1 MSGAGQDPRE
11 LAAAYSLGALDPEE
25 TRAFE
30 AALAGSP
37 ELQREVA
44 EYREVGALLAQGAP
58 APGAGVPAALRSRVL
73 AQAAASKQARVGP
86 RGPGLLWLALAASV
100 LALGGTSVLWLSTR
114 AGLSE
119 RDRAIAALRD
129 SLAAREQLLAY
140 REAEINAI
148 LDPNVTLTLMG
159 EADSPKPTVQLFWN
173 RKTNR
178 MLVHAFQL
186 TPAASR
192 RAYQLWFIPKN
203 GAPIPSI
210 TFNTEP
216 SGHGLVPEVEV
227 PAGMA
232 LAAAAI
238 TEEPE
243 GGSPQ
248 PTTPVLLVASFTA
261 AGS

>member
-44 EYREVGALLAQGAP
+44 EYREVGALLAHGAP
-58 APGAGVPAALRSRVL
+58 APGAGLPAALRARVM
-73 AQAAASKQARVGP
+73 AQAAAGKVAPLAP
-86 RGPGLLWLALAASV
+86 RTPPAVWLALAASLV
-100 LALGGTSVLWLSTR
+100 GLVATSALWFSTHGELTR
-114 AGLSE
+114 
-119 RDRAIAALRD
+119 RDRDLAALRD
-129 SLAAREQLLAY
+129 SLAAREQLLAF

-186 TPAASR
+186 TPATGR
-192 RAYQLWFIPKN
+192 RAYQLWFIPKV

-216 SGHGLVPEVEV
+216 SGHGLVPEVKV
-227 PAGMA
+227 PAGME

-248 PTTPVLLVASFTA
+248 PTTPVLLVASFAA

>member
-44 EYREVGALLAQGAP
+44 EYREVGALLAHGAP
-58 APGAGVPAALRSRVL
+58 APGAGLPAALRARVM
-73 AQAAASKQARVGP
+73 AQAASKQARVRP
-86 RGPGLLWLALAASV
+86 RAPRLLWLALAASL
-100 LALGGTSVLWLSTR
+100 LALGASSVLWFRTR
-114 AGLSE
+114 EGLAE

-129 SLAAREQLLAY
+129 SLAAREQLLAF

-186 TPAASR
+186 RPAASR

-216 SGHGLVPEVEV
+216 SGHGLVPEVKV
-227 PAGMA
+227 PAGME

>member
-1 MSGAGQDPRE
+1 VSAGQDPRE
-11 LAAAYSLGALDPEE
+11 LAAAYSLGALDAEE
-25 TRAFE
+25 ARAFE

-44 EYREVGALLAQGAP
+44 EYREVGALLALDAA
-58 APGAGVPAALRSRVL
+58 APGTGRPAGLRDRVM
-73 AQAAASKQARVGP
+73 ARAAASKGAAVTP
-86 RGPGLLWLALAASV
+86 RTPPLLWLALAASLV
-100 LALGGTSVLWLSTR
+100 GLAATSLLWFTTR
-114 AGLSE
+114 QGLQD
-119 RDRAIAALRD
+119 RDLAIAALRD
-129 SLAAREQLLAY
+129 SLAAREELLAY

-159 EADSPKPTVQLFWN
+159 QADSPQPTIQLFWN

-192 RAYQLWFIPKN
+192 RAYQLWFIPKD

-216 SGHGLVPEVEV
+216 GGHGLVQGVEV
-227 PAGMA
+227 PADMA

-248 PTTPVLLVASFTA
+248 PTTPVLLAASFAQTP
-261 AGS
+261 S

>member
-1 MSGAGQDPRE
+1 MDPVRN
-11 LAAAYSLGALDPEE
+11 P
-25 TRAFE
+25 F
-30 AALAGSP
+30 
-37 ELQREVA
+37 
-44 EYREVGALLAQGAP
+44 
-58 APGAGVPAALRSRVL
+58 APGAGTPPPAFAGRAELLEKARIALLRVRDQL
-73 AQAAASKQARVGP
+73 VQARTGLVVQA
-86 RGPGLLWLALAASV
+86 RGLAKALGTRLPPCDPDQFATRMATPERQALFPGLAEVCTVVALLTAQIKQ
-100 LALGGTSVLWLSTR
+100 L
-114 AGLSE
+114 
-119 RDRAIAALRD
+119 DRAIAALRD
-129 SLAAREQLLAY
+129 SLTAREDLLAY
-140 REAEINAI
+140 RDAEINAI

-159 EADSPKPTVQLFWN
+159 QADSPKPTIQLFWN

-192 RAYQLWFIPKN
+192 RAYQLWFIPKD

-216 SGHGLVPEVEV
+216 SGHGLVQGVEV
-227 PAGMA
+227 PAGME

-248 PTTPVLLVASFTA
+248 PTTPVLLVASFAQTP
-261 AGS
+261 S

>member
-11 LAAAYSLGALDPEE
+11 LAAAYSLGALDPDE

-44 EYREVGALLAQGAP
+44 EYREVSALLAQA
-58 APGAGVPAALRSRVL
+58 APGAGLPAELRARVL
-73 AQAAASKQARVGP
+73 AQAAASKQAHLPP
-86 RGPGLLWLALAASV
+86 RAPRLLWLALAASV
-100 LALGGTSVLWLSTR
+100 VALGATSLLWYSTR
-114 AGLSE
+114 QGLVE
-119 RDRAIAALRD
+119 RDRAIAVLRD
-129 SLAAREQLLAY
+129 SLAAREELLAF

-159 EADSPKPTVQLFWN
+159 EADSPKPTIQLFWN

-186 TPAASR
+186 APAASR
-192 RAYQLWFIPKN
+192 RAYQLWFIPKQ

-216 SGHGLVPEVEV
+216 SGHGLVPEVQV
-227 PAGMA
+227 PAGME

-248 PTTPVLLVASFTA
+248 PTTPVLLVASFA
-261 AGS
+261 PAGS

>member
-1 MSGAGQDPRE
+1 MNAGQDPRE
-11 LAAAYSLGALDPEE
+11 LAAAYSLGSLNPEE

-44 EYREVGALLAQGAP
+44 EYREVGALLALGTAM
-58 APGAGVPAALRSRVL
+58 PGAGLPAGLRDRVM
-73 AQAAASKQARVGP
+73 ARAAASKGAVVTP
-86 RGPGLLWLALAASV
+86 RTPPLLWLALAASLV
-100 LALGGTSVLWLSTR
+100 GLTATSLLWFGTR
-114 AGLSE
+114 QGLQE

-129 SLAAREQLLAY
+129 TLTAREELLAY

-159 EADSPKPTVQLFWN
+159 QADTPKPTIQLFWN

-192 RAYQLWFIPKN
+192 RAYQLWFIPKT

-216 SGHGLVPEVEV
+216 TGHGLVQGVEV
-227 PAGMA
+227 PAGME

-248 PTTPVLLVASFTA
+248 PTTPVLLVASFAPTK
-261 AGS
+261 S